1 MIEILKAGKDL
12 RRLNEL
18 SNILIKY
25 GFGDLI
31 RRMGLAET
39 LERAGKLIRYQ
50 MSEDFLHLQP
60 PERAR
65 RAMEEMG
72 PTLIK
77 LGQILATR
85 VDLFPPE
92 WITEFGKLQDEV
104 PPVPF
109 ADLQPQVERSLGQP
123 LNRVFRTVDERPL
136 GTASMAQVHRATTV
150 KGEKVVLKIRK
161 PNISDKIEAD
171 LRLLK
176 YVAKLAES
184 QSFELK
190 RYSPFQIVREFER
203 SLLRELDFSVECK
216 NAERIAHN
224 LRRFDFVKIPRIY
237 WEWTCEDLN
246 VQEFIDG
253 IPARNVREIDAAGL
267 DRKLIAR
274 RGAKVAWHMMLVDGF
289 FHADP
294 HPGNILVLPKN
305 QIAIL
310 DFGMVGK
317 LSNTRRDQLMKLVRH
332 AVFREIPAAVRI
344 LQQWSNKSGNFEQL
358 VSECDDFMQQYYGV
372 PLDQINVPQLIT
384 QAADTLREHDIALPP
399 DIAMLAKTCITLEGF
414 GRLLYPQ
421 FDLMQEGEELIKLWG
436 KERYKPGNLV
446 KKLGLRAF
454 NYVDGLFDEDDVV
467 SPADYSTSLNG
478 IDRGL
483 VERLAKRQ
491 ERLKYRQIQL
501 MVAVGALLSSTLLM
515 LLPEGPKLWGMHV
528 VGIVLFLGSVV
539 SIQWLLFLLW
549 WGHRSTD

>member
-1 MIEILKAGKDL
+1 MMEILKAGKDL

-18 SNILIKY
+18 SNTLIKY

-31 RRMGLAET
+31 RRMGLADS

-50 MSEDFLHLQP
+50 MADDFLHLQP
-60 PERAR
+60 HERAR

-72 PTLIK
+72 PTFIK

-85 VDLFPPE
+85 VDLFPAE
-92 WITEFGKLQDEV
+92 WIDEFGKLQDEV
-104 PPVPF
+104 PAVPF
-109 ADLQPQVERSLGQP
+109 TDLQPQVERSLGQP
-123 LNRVFRTVDERPL
+123 LNRVFRIVDEKPL

-150 KGEKVVLKIRK
+150 KGERVVLKIRK
-161 PNISDKIEAD
+161 PNIRDKIEAD

-184 QSFELK
+184 QSAELK

-203 SLLRELDFSVECK
+203 SLIRELDFSVECK
-216 NAERIAHN
+216 NAERIAQN
-224 LRRFDFVKIPRIY
+224 LKQFNFVKIPRIY

-246 VQEFIDG
+246 VQEFIEG

-294 HPGNILVLPKN
+294 HPGNILVLPRN

-344 LQQWSNKSGNFEQL
+344 LQQWSNKTGNFEQL
-358 VSECDDFMQQYYGV
+358 VSECEDFMQQYYGV
-372 PLDQINVPQLIT
+372 PLDQLNIPQIIT

-399 DIAMLAKTCITLEGF
+399 DIAMLSKTCITLEGF
-414 GRLLYPQ
+414 GRLMYPQ
-421 FDLMQEGEELIKLWG
+421 FDLMQEAEDLIKIWG

-454 NYVDGLFDEDDVV
+454 NYMDSLFDDAEVTAATEHA
-467 SPADYSTSLNG
+467 PTLNG

-491 ERLKYRQIQL
+491 ERLRYRQTQL
-501 MVAVGALLSSTLLM
+501 MVAVGFLLSSTLLM
-515 LLPEGPKLWGMHV
+515 LLPEGPKIWGMHV
-528 VGIVLFLGSVV
+528 VGIVLFLGSAVG
-539 SIQWLLFLLW
+539 IQWLLFLLW

>member
-1 MIEILKAGKDL
+1 MMEFLKAGKDL

-31 RRMGLAET
+31 RRMGLADS

-50 MSEDFLHLQP
+50 MSEDFLHLEP

-72 PTLIK
+72 PTFIK

-85 VDLFPPE
+85 VDLFSTD
-92 WITEFGKLQDEV
+92 WIDEFGKLQDEV
-104 PPVPF
+104 PAMPF
-109 ADLQPQVERSLGQP
+109 AELQPQVERSLGRP
-123 LNRVFRTVDERPL
+123 LNSVFRHVEEKPL

-150 KGEKVVLKIRK
+150 RGEKVVLKIRK
-161 PNISDKIEAD
+161 PNIREKIEAD

-176 YVAKLAES
+176 YVARMAES
-184 QSFELK
+184 QSAELK

-203 SLLRELDFSVECK
+203 SLIRELDFSVECK
-216 NAERIAHN
+216 NAERIAQN
-224 LRRFDFVKIPRIY
+224 LKQFSFVKIPRIY
-237 WEWTCEDLN
+237 WEYTCEDLN
-246 VQEFIDG
+246 VQEFIEG
-253 IPARNVREIDAAGL
+253 IPARNIREIDAAGL
-267 DRKLIAR
+267 DRKLIAK

-294 HPGNILVLPKN
+294 HPGNILVLPRN
-305 QIAIL
+305 QVAIL

-344 LQQWSNKSGNFEQL
+344 LQQWSNKTGNFEQL
-358 VSECDDFMQQYYGV
+358 VSECEDFMQQYYGV
-372 PLDQINVPQLIT
+372 PLDQLNIPQIID
-384 QAADTLREHDIALPP
+384 QATDTLREHDIALPP
-399 DIAMLAKTCITLEGF
+399 DIAMLSKTCVTLEGF
-414 GRLLYPQ
+414 GRLMYPQ
-421 FDLMQEGEELIKLWG
+421 FDLMQEAQGLIKDWG

-454 NYVDGLFDEDDVV
+454 NYVDSLFDDADVV
-467 SPADYSTSLNG
+467 AAAETVTAHNG

-483 VERLAKRQ
+483 IERLAKRQ
-491 ERLKYRQIQL
+491 ERLKYRQTQL
-501 MVAVGALLSSTLLM
+501 MVAVGFLLSSTLLM
-515 LLPEGPKLWGMHV
+515 LLPDGPKLWGMHV
-528 VGIVLFLGSVV
+528 VGIVFFLGSAI
-539 SIQWLLFLLW
+539 SIQWLMFLLW
-549 WGHRSTD
+549 WGHRSTE